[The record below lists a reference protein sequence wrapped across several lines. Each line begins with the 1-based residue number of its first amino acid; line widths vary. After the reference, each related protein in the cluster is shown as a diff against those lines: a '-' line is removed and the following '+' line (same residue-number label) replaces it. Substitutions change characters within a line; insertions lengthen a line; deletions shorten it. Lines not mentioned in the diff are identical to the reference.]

1 MIVDLHTHTSPASV
15 CSQTEHDEYVQRC
28 LTLGVEAIAL
38 TNHGTIDDNLILA
51 PLLAERG
58 ILLLHGVEISTLWG
72 DFLVYSPDLEYLA
85 TLRPVQHP
93 LRRTQIPPDAA
104 VVWAHPAAGGGMSRS
119 AYFPGLEQD
128 VAPNID
134 AVEVYNG
141 NWPGGA
147 YIDQAARLALDLGLP
162 AVGGSDAHRGEAIM
176 AFATRIQTLDG
187 RLTSTADLVDAI
199 HEGRVSPWRPEAG
212 RAGRRA

>member
-1 MIVDLHTHTSPASV
+1 MIVDLHTHTSPASI
-15 CSQTEHDEYVQRC
+15 CSQMVHEEYVERC
-28 LTLGVEAIAL
+28 LALAVEAIAL
-38 TNHGTIDDNLILA
+38 TNHGTIEDNLILA
-51 PLLAERG
+51 PLLAESG

-93 LRRTQIPPDAA
+93 LRRAQIPRDAA

-119 AYFPGLEQD
+119 AYFPGLEHD

-141 NWPGGA
+141 NWPGNV

-162 AVGGSDAHRGEAIM
+162 AVGGSDAHRGEAVM
-176 AFATRIQTLDG
+176 RFATRVQTQDG
-187 RLTSTADLVDAI
+187 RLSSTADLVDAI

-212 RAGRRA
+212 RSDRQR